1 MNFLNFKRGKR
12 EQYFSLFFLIM
23 TVGTIVQVAKI
34 DVSELINNSTL
45 FHSIVLVGYII
56 LYVGIQQ
63 KKSSNP

>member
-1 MNFLNFKRGKR
+1 
-12 EQYFSLFFLIM
+12 M
-23 TVGTIVQVAKI
+23 TLGTIVQVAKI

-45 FHSIVLVGYII
+45 FHSIVLVGYLI

>member
-1 MNFLNFKRGKR
+1 KRGKR

-23 TVGTIVQVAKI
+23 TLGTFVQVAKI
-34 DVSELINNSTL
+34 DASELINNSTL
-45 FHSIVLVGYII
+45 FHSIVLVGYFI